1 MICFLP
7 FMNYEDIIKKE
18 EILYTIYE
26 SFKNKEE
33 LYQCPILIVT
43 YIGYYDFG
51 SEQHRHRSNQPLSVR
66 QAFLS
71 NAKTQNDNVT

>member
-26 SFKNKEE
+26 SFKNKED

-51 SEQHRHRSNQPLSVR
+51 SE
-66 QAFLS
+66 
-71 NAKTQNDNVT
+71 